1 VAGAG
6 ACVLRRLFM
15 ADRTKGDDMSARI
28 TGSVAVV
35 TSILMGRVSEPEDV
49 AKLVS
54 YLASP
59 ASDYMTGQTVLI
71 DGGIQFS

>member
-1 VAGAG
+1 MERLGCG
-6 ACVLRRLFM
+6 CQRRG
-15 ADRTKGDDMSARI
+15 RTLDEALTTYSE
-28 TGSVAVV
+28 AV
-35 TSILMGRVSEPEDV
+35 LMGRVSEPTDI

-59 ASDYMTGQTVLI
+59 DSDDMTGQSVLI